1 VELVILSA
9 MAVVLAV
16 LAVLIRVGGKTLH
29 PTPTDQDEPG
39 RWPRVA
45 LIVPVAG
52 AAPGLAARLTSFLE
66 QDYPDYQMVLV
77 TRSLEDPATAVIRT
91 LLPHYPRAKHVL
103 SGPATACGQKNHN
116 LLAGLKLAD
125 PAAQVLAFCDANQVA
140 PANWLKEMVRP
151 LAAGASQIVSGYH
164 QILPQD
170 LKAATLGRAATVLL
184 LSLAKGLAPL
194 NQPWG
199 GSTAISRDLFASLK
213 IDRLWGENVVDD
225 VSLAARL
232 KGAGLRVGYP
242 AGAPLVTPLGGE
254 TGRSWE
260 AWLTRQWLYLK
271 FCLPGSWLAG
281 GGVVLLLGGLVLLAA
296 GRCLLAPWE
305 AVSPGGSV
313 AAAGF
318 LTVLTGLGAAL
329 RRLHPHPGPL
339 GGWLAAFYGAIFMA
353 GWCHLRTW
361 RADWLCWR
369 DICYRVGLR
378 GKVLE
383 VKEGN

>member
-1 VELVILSA
+1 
-9 MAVVLAV
+9 
-16 LAVLIRVGGKTLH
+16 
-29 PTPTDQDEPG
+29 
-39 RWPRVA
+39 VA

-66 QDYPDYQMVLV
+66 QDYPNYQMVLV
-77 TRSLEDPATAVIRT
+77 TRSPEDPATAAILA
-91 LLPHYPRAKHVL
+91 LLPHYSRARHIL
-103 SGPATACGQKNHN
+103 SGPATACGQKNQN
-116 LLAGLKLAD
+116 LLAGLKMAD
-125 PAAQVLAFCDANQVA
+125 PAAAVLVFCDANQVA
-140 PANWLKEMVRP
+140 EAKWLKEMVRP
-151 LAAGASQIVSGYH
+151 LATGASRIVSGYH
-164 QILPQD
+164 QVLPLD
-170 LKAATLGRAATVLL
+170 CKPATLGRAATVLL

-199 GSTAISRDLFASLK
+199 GSTAISRDLFGSLG

-232 KGAGLRVGYP
+232 KAAGLRVGYP
-242 AGAPLVTPLGGE
+242 ASAPLITPLGGE
-254 TGRSWE
+254 SFKSWE
-260 AWLTRQWLYLK
+260 AWLTRQWFYLK
-271 FCLPGSWLAG
+271 FCLPVSWLAG
-281 GGVVLLLGGLVLLAA
+281 GAVALLLDGLVLLAA
-296 GRCLLAPWE
+296 TRCLLAPWE

-329 RRLHPHPGPL
+329 RRLHPQPGPL
-339 GGWLAAFYGAIFMA
+339 GRWLAAFYGAIFMA

-369 DICYRVGLR
+369 DIRYRVGLR